1 VHAFASREDRLPEI
15 RARSIDSPGGTDA
28 IPNLLSPDHQF
39 LLKGISTLVE
49 WGNGKGAIFTEGE
62 DASFLYTVASGMV
75 RVSRYTESG
84 RRQILTFVLPGGVFG
99 FPESGAYANSA
110 KPVGSVALYRVPWN
124 RLNELLQREPQLQAT
139 FMTRLV
145 FDLQRAQS
153 HLLVLGQQN
162 VTQRIASFLLDLMQH
177 EDFYDARGN
186 LLLLPVSRFDL
197 ADYLGTSPETVARAL
212 AKLEGDKILVRVSS
226 RQIAIPHPERLSAL
240 LQVRRR
246 NH

>member
-1 VHAFASREDRLPEI
+1 
-15 RARSIDSPGGTDA
+15 
-28 IPNLLSPDHQF
+28 
-39 LLKGISTLVE
+39 
-49 WGNGKGAIFTEGE
+49 
-62 DASFLYTVASGMV
+62 
-75 RVSRYTESG
+75 
-84 RRQILTFVLPGGVFG
+84 
-99 FPESGAYANSA
+99 
-110 KPVGSVALYRVPWN
+110 
-124 RLNELLQREPQLQAT
+124 
-139 FMTRLV
+139 
-145 FDLQRAQS
+145 
-153 HLLVLGQQN
+153 
-162 VTQRIASFLLDLMQH
+162 MQH